1 MPHRGEAHAAALPRI
16 ARASLPC
23 RACLAAVSPPQPAAT
38 LRTLPCR
45 RHHARHTTAART
57 TCASPPH
64 RRVALLRC
72 PAVLSYRSALPRR
85 STVARRTLRTATARH
100 SHHRSAP
107 PSRRAVPPLC
117 RSALPSRCATPSR
130 RPAAALCAF
139 SHGSL
144 FCRPSR
150 RPVTPFHHP
159 VRHPGAPMQHRHAA
173 SPLAAPTVRK
183 SPKLFNIVPYL
194 KPEAH

>member
-23 RACLAAVSPPQPAAT
+23 RACLAAVSRVSRCRVAAAI
-38 LRTLPCR
+38 R
-45 RHHARHTTAART
+45 RHTAHDAV
-57 TCASPPH
+57 SPPPRAPHH
-64 RRVALLRC
+64 RCAHRVRLTATPPRRSAALSRR
-72 PAVLSYRSALPRR
+72 AVLPSHSTAPFHRSALP
-85 STVARRTLRTATARH
+85 SRH
-100 SHHRSAP
+100 AAS
-107 PSRRAVPPLC
+107 PLC
-117 RSALPSRCATPSR
+117 RSALPSRRATPSR

-150 RPVTPFHHP
+150 RPVTPFNHP
-159 VRHPGAPMQHRHAA
+159 VRHPGATMQHRHAA